1 MASDH
6 EILGVSPCAGR
17 DELRAAYRALARRWH
32 PDRFMEGPEREWA
45 SMRMAEIN
53 RAYRACLKGS
63 RRVQPRQEDD
73 DERLE
78 AARRL
83 IDDGQYSNARAVL
96 MQVSTRRAEWNY
108 LFGLMLLHRREY
120 EKALIYLSVAAH
132 QQPENSNTPAWKAL
146 YGACTKRTVPNS
158 ALSPASPGSAGSAGA
173 SAFGPR
179 VDAPMPHE

>member
-63 RRVQPRQEDD
+63 RRVQPG
-73 DERLE
+73 
-78 AARRL
+78 RRTMTSAWKRRAGSL
-83 IDDGQYSNARAVL
+83 MTGNTAMPVRYSCRYPRAVR
-96 MQVSTRRAEWNY
+96 S
-108 LFGLMLLHRREY
+108 GI
-120 EKALIYLSVAAH
+120 IYS
-132 QQPENSNTPAWKAL
+132 
-146 YGACTKRTVPNS
+146 G
-158 ALSPASPGSAGSAGA
+158 
-173 SAFGPR
+173 
-179 VDAPMPHE
+179 

>member
-108 LFGLMLLHRREY
+108 LFGLMLLHRRNM
-120 EKALIYLSVAAH
+120 KKRLSTYRLRRTSSPRTAIRPHGKRCTGHARNAPSQIQPFLPLAPAA
-132 QQPENSNTPAWKAL
+132 PA
-146 YGACTKRTVPNS
+146 VP
-158 ALSPASPGSAGSAGA
+158 APAPLAPG
-173 SAFGPR
+173 
-179 VDAPMPHE
+179 